1 MCSDPHFLNKKQDKK
16 LDNAIQHMI
25 QRHGVD
31 RKTADEVFDKS
42 TLLSIEKLISNR
54 IIDYIDFPIST
65 GKEGNVFLAVT
76 PSGESVAV
84 KIYRISTATFKHMA
98 QYILGDPRFQ
108 SLHKSKRDIV
118 FAWTSKEFKNLELLH
133 NHQIPAPIPIKKIN
147 NVLVM
152 EFIGKNRQAAPL
164 LKNVPL
170 KNPKKVFDQ
179 VISYMRLMFT
189 KTHLIHSDLSP
200 YNILYYEDTPIII
213 DLGQAVLKDH
223 PQAVSFLHRDV
234 QTMRKFFNRYKI
246 DVPSEETIFQMITK
260 KDDVNTI

>member
-1 MCSDPHFLNKKQDKK
+1 MCSDPHFLNKKQNKK

-42 TLLSIEKLISNR
+42 TLFSIEKLISDR
-54 IIDYIDFPIST
+54 IIDYIDYPIST
-65 GKEGNVFLAVT
+65 GKEGNVFLAMT
-76 PSGESVAV
+76 PHNEPVAV
-84 KIYRISTATFKHMA
+84 KIYRISTATFKHMT

-118 FAWTSKEFKNLELLH
+118 YAWTSKEFKNLELLH
-133 NHQIPAPIPIKKIN
+133 THQIPAPIPIKKIN

-152 EFIGKNRQAAPL
+152 EFIGTNRQPAPL

-170 KNPKKVFDQ
+170 DNPKKVFDQ
-179 VISYMRLMFT
+179 VISYMHTMFT
-189 KTHLIHSDLSP
+189 KTSLIHSDLSP
-200 YNILYYEDTPIII
+200 FNILYHDDTPILI

-223 PQAVSFLHRDV
+223 PQAVSFLHRDI
-234 QTMRKFFNRYKI
+234 QTIQKFFNRFKI
-246 DVPSEETIFQMITK
+246 DVPSEEMLFQMITK
-260 KDDVNTI
+260 KDDVDPI